1 MEKRS
6 FRQKRI
12 RRVPRAAGRCLSVY
26 AVAVIALLWAF
37 ASLAGAEETASL
49 RTLTLEESLK
59 LAEAQHPQVIAAR
72 EERRAAE
79 GGVVEARSGFYP
91 HLQASA
97 GLFHLEEPPALAL
110 GPLTARMGREN
121 MGFINVGATQTLYAG
136 GRIRDGFAIAALS
149 GEAAEERLRAVRDEI
164 ALQTKRAFYGLL
176 FTRELVQVRR
186 EALALLE
193 EHLATTRKKY
203 REGAVSEFD
212 VLRAEVEVANAR
224 PPLIEAENRSALGEA
239 NLKRIVGLDL
249 KTPISVIG
257 ELKERSFPDVDEAE
271 TREKA
276 QECRAEVRAA
286 GRVAQIAAAQEEIAR
301 AGNRPTV
308 SLFANY
314 FGTSPEFFL
323 AQERD
328 LRWNWIA
335 GVNLSFTLFSGFET
349 RGRIAKARGERGA
362 ARARLQDIEDQVGL
376 EVREALLRLSEA
388 DALMRSQRE
397 NVRQAERALK
407 IARLRYEQGAATQ
420 LEVTDSRVALTQ
432 AQVNR
437 LSALYRYEIALA
449 ELERAAGCPP
459 GGRKE

>member
-1 MEKRS
+1 
-6 FRQKRI
+6 
-12 RRVPRAAGRCLSVY
+12 
-26 AVAVIALLWAF
+26 
-37 ASLAGAEETASL
+37 
-49 RTLTLEESLK
+49 
-59 LAEAQHPQVIAAR
+59 
-72 EERRAAE
+72 
-79 GGVVEARSGFYP
+79 
-91 HLQASA
+91 
-97 GLFHLEEPPALAL
+97 
-110 GPLTARMGREN
+110 
-121 MGFINVGATQTLYAG
+121 
-136 GRIRDGFAIAALS
+136 
-149 GEAAEERLRAVRDEI
+149 
-164 ALQTKRAFYGLL
+164 
-176 FTRELVQVRR
+176 
-186 EALALLE
+186 
-193 EHLATTRKKY
+193 
-203 REGAVSEFD
+203 
-212 VLRAEVEVANAR
+212 
-224 PPLIEAENRSALGEA
+224 
-239 NLKRIVGLDL
+239 L

-271 TREKA
+271 TRAKA

-286 GRVAQIAAAQEEIAR
+286 GRVAQIAAVQEEIAR
-301 AGNRPTV
+301 AGNWPTV

-388 DALMRSQRE
+388 DALVRSQRE

-449 ELERAAGCPP
+449 ELERHAGCPP
-459 GGRKE
+459 SGRKE